1 MTKLTP
7 IAAGGLRVLSKLGL
21 AKFGL
26 TIDNLQ
32 LFVEVLECG
41 RTYYVKSHVGK
52 GWAAVNHGR
61 TFQSMMSRVSQ
72 KNEKQVKSGPKP
84 PPSVIYA
91 ALLATLQ
98 SIAAIVFGVLLL
110 VRDLSG
116 AENESMVTS
125 TSTASHVGTGTAI
138 FIFIIFGFVI
148 ASSWAMIRGWRWG
161 RGAIVLV
168 QFILAASSFQMMT
181 GGSVLLG
188 IVTLIST
195 LLTLFLIFM
204 VKTSNEWFALNY

>member
-1 MTKLTP
+1 MTKLTS
-7 IAAGGLRVLSKLGL
+7 ITAGDLRILSRLGL
-21 AKFGL
+21 AKFGQ

-32 LFVEVLECG
+32 PSAEVLECG
-41 RTYYVKSHVGK
+41 GTYYVKSHVGK
-52 GWAAVNHGR
+52 GWAVVNHGR
-61 TFQSMMSRVSQ
+61 TFQSMMCRVSQ
-72 KNEKQVKSGPKP
+72 KNEKQLKSGPKP

-98 SIAAIVFGVLLL
+98 SIAAIAFGVLLL
-110 VRDLSG
+110 VRDVSG
-116 AENESMVTS
+116 AENASMVTS

>member
-1 MTKLTP
+1 MWSNLLRQ
-7 IAAGGLRVLSKLGL
+7 IA
-21 AKFGL
+21 
-26 TIDNLQ
+26 
-32 LFVEVLECG
+32 CG
-41 RTYYVKSHVGK
+41 EGV
-52 GWAAVNHGR
+52 AAVNHGR